1 MDFAELIASH
11 VAYCAE
17 EQECE
22 VCFQCVPTPSAHVDR
37 ATVLCST
44 CAFAR
49 LERRMRGVAVRAA

>member
-1 MDFAELIASH
+1 MDFAELIAE
-11 VAYCAE
+11 CAE

-44 CAFAR
+44 CALAR
-49 LERRMRGVAVRAA
+49 LERRMRGVAVRSA